1 MAPVGPE
8 IHGSLLFFL
17 STEGV
22 RSPLPVGCLEV
33 LSKALSVPWGKALDL
48 DWVWFLALP
57 LISFVIMGKFFN
69 LRL

>member
-1 MAPVGPE
+1 M
-8 IHGSLLFFL
+8 
-17 STEGV
+17 
-22 RSPLPVGCLEV
+22 EV